1 MIELVEILPVLMEL
15 QTLGDRAL
23 RKLASLHVVQDVRRL
38 NLKHRNEA
46 KNRPLQ
52 NVLFKLL
59 QDDKESRSQR
69 SLIVLCELYR
79 RKLWDD
85 ERTANAICAACFHPS
100 SKILNATLA
109 FLLGYD
115 KMDVEDGESSEEED
129 EEHKP
134 IVALSR
140 EAVYKAHHKGT
151 TSSRKRKQA
160 KLQRVMRGLKKQQR
174 NQAEGAHGSLPLQYL
189 HDPQSFAEKL
199 FSRLQTS
206 NDRFEVKLMMMKV
219 ISRTIGLHRLIVLN
233 FYPFLQKYVQPHQR
247 EITHVLAAAVQ
258 ACHDMVPPDAVESLL
273 RQLVNQFVHD
283 RARPEVIAVGLN
295 AVREICMRMPLIMTR
310 ELLTDLALYKKS
322 REKAVSSAARSIVAI
337 FRQIFEKKRDRGKGA
352 DLLTKP
358 KSFGENLVQSN
369 VPGIDLLA
377 CEDSEHDLESDEDL
391 IGNSSNDGDLKV
403 KIDEL
408 GSLSDE
414 EEEEYKEE
422 EGDEA
427 TTSDSDSGGFATES
441 DQDVD
446 EVVSSSEEEAPAT
459 ETPLIYGSV
468 EEKELKRKSIEGE
481 TQPVSKRSRLEGQ
494 NGENADRSLRVLKRL
509 LVNQSQ
515 NDGKLGENWQDGDG
529 ILSDLDF
536 QRIKKL
542 QAKKA
547 ARDALASAGIGKS
560 RRKEELV
567 KIPSSEYMHE
577 HGVNPAIL
585 EAKVRRRR
593 EKEERLASVRAGQ
606 EERESF
612 KARTS
617 VKQKKSGGLSNRQ
630 KEKKKSLPLAA
641 KLAKASKS
649 RMQKTAKRRLT
660 KQFRGKK
667 AWKS

>member
-1 MIELVEILPVLMEL
+1 MVGNKPNSEASELCRAWGKVRDQTMLIFFDPGAKANFISPEL
-15 QTLGDRAL
+15 AL
-23 RKLASLHVVQDVRRL
+23 KVGIRPEEMGYTAKAGLACPGL
-38 NLKHRNEA
+38 
-46 KNRPLQ
+46 
-52 NVLFKLL
+52 
-59 QDDKESRSQR
+59 
-69 SLIVLCELYR
+69 
-79 RKLWDD
+79 
-85 ERTANAICAACFHPS
+85 T
-100 SKILNATLA
+100 
-109 FLLGYD
+109 
-115 KMDVEDGESSEEED
+115 
-129 EEHKP
+129 
-134 IVALSR
+134 
-140 EAVYKAHHKGT
+140 EAVTPIIGKLKAENH
-151 TSSRKRKQA
+151 
-160 KLQRVMRGLKKQQR
+160 
-174 NQAEGAHGSLPLQYL
+174 
-189 HDPQSFAEKL
+189 
-199 FSRLQTS
+199 
-206 NDRFEVKLMMMKV
+206 
-219 ISRTIGLHRLIVLN
+219 
-233 FYPFLQKYVQPHQR
+233 PHQR

-258 ACHDMVPPDAVESLL
+258 ACHDMVPPDAIESLL

-322 REKAVSSAARSIVAI
+322 REKAVSYAARSIVGI
-337 FRQIFEKKRDRGKGA
+337 FRQIYPSLLEKRDRGKGA

-377 CEDSEHDLESDEDL
+377 CEDNEHDLESDEDL
-391 IGNSSNDGDLKV
+391 IGNSSDDGDPKV

-446 EVVSSSEEEAPAT
+446 EVVSSSEEEALAT
-459 ETPLIYGSV
+459 ETPLIHGSIE

-494 NGENADRSLRVLKRL
+494 NGESADRSLRVLKRL

-536 QRIKKL
+536 QHIKKL

-585 EAKVRRRR
+585 EAKIRRRR

-606 EERESF
+606 EEREAF

-667 AWKS
+667 AWK